1 MLNAANRAA
10 EVAKIGLT
18 SSGITIALTF
28 ILTPMFYIEGA
39 AVAML
44 VGSIAS
50 LAMSMI
56 SLKSKENIALSAKST
71 LKPSIAMMIGAASAF
86 ATTIVTPNIVLSLV
100 AGLATYG
107 VVSIAWRVTTKKEV
121 RTLLGIMRKSR

>member
-1 MLNAANRAA
+1 
-10 EVAKIGLT
+10 VAKIGIT

-39 AVAML
+39 AIAVL
-44 VGSIAS
+44 TGSVSS

-56 SLKSKENIALSAKST
+56 GLKSKENIALSAKST
-71 LKPSIAMMIGAASAF
+71 LKPAIAMMVGAASAF
-86 ATTIVTPNIVLSLV
+86 ATTLVTPNVVLSLA

-107 VVSIAWRVTTKKEV
+107 IVSMAWRVTTKKEIQ
-121 RTLLGIMRKSR
+121 TLIGIMRKSR